1 MLRGPLYEPD
11 YQPHLSGHETFP
23 IRYGWLKKAFDAVR
37 ETETG
42 EDNRPVVF
50 GPDAIG
56 RFGVGKNMVAA
67 MRHWAT
73 VAGIIE
79 DAPDRSGIITTPL
92 GRLIF
97 GEPGL
102 DPYMEHPATTWLL
115 HWNLCGRAYKTTWHW
130 AFNYYPSISFERE
143 ALVQG
148 LEKLAAD
155 RNWSRASVATIRRD
169 VSCFIRTY
177 AAQAPSGRGSYEDG
191 LESPLIELGLIK
203 ATGRRDGFRFV
214 RGVKPSLGPGVF
226 GYAVTDFWERTY
238 EKANTLSFEA
248 LAHGPGSPG
257 RVFLL
262 EENDMVDMLVALE
275 DASRGAYQWSETA
288 GLPQLIRSGPVAVE
302 ESLEFLK
309 EDYPVGRQRE
319 LDHAVG

>member
-42 EDNRPVVF
+42 EDNRPVF
-50 GPDAIG
+50 SGPDAIG

-102 DPYMEHPATTWLL
+102 DLYMEHPATTWLL
-115 HWNLCGRAYKTTWHW
+115 HWKLCGRADKTTWHW

-177 AAQAPSGRGSYEDG
+177 AAQGPSGRGSYEDG

-214 RGVKPSLGPGVF
+214 RGPKPSLGPGVF

-262 EENDMVDMLVALE
+262 EENDMADMLVSLE
-275 DASRGAYQWSETA
+275 DASRGVYQWSETA
-288 GLPQLIRSGPVAVE
+288 GLKQLIRSGPVALD